1 MGRASNLYM
10 KRHRLIT
17 RLMPRRPYFVLN
29 SLRTHFRPHEELPAV
44 QDLENPNARLTIQ
57 QIEDVQGHTVRSPDL
72 SDIDPD
78 FL

>member
-10 KRHRLIT
+10 KRHHLIT
-17 RLMPRRPYFVLN
+17 RLMPRRPFFVRN
-29 SLRTHFRPHEELPAV
+29 SLRTHFRPHEELPAL
-44 QDLENPNARLTIQ
+44 QDLEDPNARLTVD
-57 QIEDVQGHTVRSPDL
+57 QIEAVQGHNVRTPDL